1 MTVKNRHRHMHA
13 EYNERGYQ
21 YDRPFESIEK
31 AHWLVIGDSFGRD
44 FVNMILESDVADR
57 VEVSY
62 VNDYPNPAIRE
73 RLAAADRVFI
83 SERFLSRRDISAIE
97 AQGWSCGLTPDR
109 IGVVGEKNFGENNG
123 KVYAK
128 RHRPDYFEQSVEV
141 ENGAGFLTRN
151 ARIRDIYG
159 NRFVDLM
166 SIVSAGGDRV
176 KVFTPDHYF
185 ISADCRHLTRRGARF
200 LAGMIEWER
209 FFD

>member
-1 MTVKNRHRHMHA
+1 MHA

-21 YDRPFESIEK
+21 YDRPFESIDK

-44 FVNMILESDVADR
+44 FVNMIQESEVADR

-62 VNDYPNPAIRE
+62 VSDYLNPAIRE
-73 RLAAADRVFI
+73 RLAAADHVFI
-83 SERFLSRRDISAIE
+83 SERFLSRRVISIIE
-97 AQGWSCGLTPDR
+97 AQGWSQGLTPDR
-109 IGVVGEKNFGENNG
+109 IVVVGEKNFGENNG

-141 ENGAGFLTRN
+141 EDGAGFLDRN
-151 ARIRDIYG
+151 ARFHDIYG
-159 NRFVDLM
+159 DRFVDLL